1 MKAVFHQGF
10 SKTFAKLSRILILFI
25 SKGHDL
31 FNTHASY
38 SMLVWSVNHA
48 IQKVKDVHTP
58 EPIRLDQHKL
68 DIVMQVWS
76 MHSSQVSPVQNQFG
90 LRCFLPL
97 CDGSPDLWDG
107 QPLPPETVGD
117 AAGVSHAPAPVL
129 HSEGSS
135 VSGPHDRARRPRSTW
150 QRHTTANHAHL
161 KQKTCSA
168 VSRCFH
174 CFSALTVA
182 HLFDLWQKRL
192 LKATP
197 QVCVTTGKTP
207 CVRKTRDSRNTG
219 PDPI

>member
-1 MKAVFHQGF
+1 MLA
-10 SKTFAKLSRILILFI
+10 ILCWYGQLITPY
-25 SKGHDL
+25 K
-31 FNTHASY
+31 
-38 SMLVWSVNHA
+38 
-48 IQKVKDVHTP
+48 KVKDVHTP

-174 CFSALTVA
+174 CFSLLSQS
-182 HLFDLWQKRL
+182 HIFFDLWQK
-192 LKATP
+192 
-197 QVCVTTGKTP
+197 KTP
-207 CVRKTRDSRNTG
+207 ESHPSSLCHHRQNTLRSKNSGFPEHWAGPHLSCLSQVRQRLSASDVSEKVSEPEG
-219 PDPI
+219 GSAA